1 MNVLIMGEESQEI
14 CKAFLEKGHNAY
26 SCDLQDCSGGRPDQ
40 HIKGDMW
47 DVFYTAFAP
56 ALPDLVVV
64 HIVCTFMS
72 NSGALRL
79 YIGGKKK
86 NGIDTVRWQKMIES
100 TEDFKRALN
109 LPCEKISVEN
119 PVMHCHAK
127 KTNWRQPSA
136 NNSTIRVWSPGE

>member
-14 CKAFLEKGHNAY
+14 CKSFLYKGHNAY
-26 SCDLQDCSGGRPDQ
+26 SCDLQDCSGGRPDR

-86 NGIDTVRWQKMIES
+86 NGIDTRLW
-100 TEDFKRALN
+100 LN
-109 LPCEKISVEN
+109 NGDSERNDQRCQRN
-119 PVMHCHAK
+119 
-127 KTNWRQPSA
+127 R
-136 NNSTIRVWSPGE
+136 R